1 MREICN
7 SYACTGCMACA
18 NVCAHQAIKVK
29 KDEEGFDR
37 PVIDEALC
45 VDCGLCKQVC
55 PVNNHPTTS
64 EPLKVYSGWSSDEN
78 VRLSS
83 SSGGAFS
90 EIARPILEDGGVVF
104 GCSLDEKLQAV
115 HTYVETMED
124 LAAKLR
130 GSKYVQSRI
139 GDSYSKAREFL
150 KQGRKVLFS
159 GTPCQIAGLRNY
171 LRRDYDNLITVD
183 LICHGVP
190 SPMIFEDYKKY
201 IAESQKMTITDVKFR
216 CKKSSWIFYN
226 MTVTGHVER
235 EREKKIYIG
244 RYYEDP
250 YIRGFLNDIFLRP
263 SCSLCKFTSVKR
275 IADFTIADWWGYDK
289 LKNESR
295 DFERKG
301 VSLLY
306 CNSIKATTL
315 FSNKISKKFIFRKRN
330 LAESLMTNNSL
341 KRPFHNELGRKSFW
355 KLYFEKGF
363 IPAKKVYMK
372 KIHPNII
379 FYVKYH
385 LRSSFVRDILL
396 WILFKIDACLRR
408 LHIGRLIKW

>member
-7 SYACTGCMACA
+7 TSACTGCMACA
-18 NVCAHQAIKVK
+18 NVCAHQAIIIKQ
-29 KDEEGFDR
+29 DEEGFDR
-37 PVIDEALC
+37 PVVDEDLC

-55 PVNNHPTTS
+55 PINNHPATS
-64 EPLKVYSGWSSDEN
+64 EPLNVYSGWSSDEN

-104 GCSLDEKLQAV
+104 GCSLNEKLQAV

-124 LAAKLR
+124 LATKLR

-150 KQGRKVLFS
+150 KQGRQVLFS

-216 CKKSSWIFYN
+216 CKKSSWIFFN
-226 MTVTGHVER
+226 MTVTGHVENH
-235 EREKKIYIG
+235 KAPKTYIG
-244 RYYEDP
+244 KYYEDP
-250 YIRGFLNDIFLRP
+250 YIRGFLSDIFLRP
-263 SCSLCKFTSVKR
+263 SCHQCHYTSITR
-275 IADFTIADWWGYDK
+275 CSDFTIADWWGYKMYKGDR
-289 LKNESR
+289 R
-295 DFERKG
+295 DFEQKG
-301 VSLLY
+301 VSLVF
-306 CNSIKATTL
+306 CNTEKSKTL
-315 FSNKISKKFIFRKRN
+315 FSTRIDNNFNSHIRTIEE
-330 LAESLMTNNSL
+330 AIMTNKSL
-341 KRPFHNELGRKSFW
+341 KKPFAKSNNRDSFW
-355 KLYFEKGF
+355 EKYNKEGF
-363 IPAKKVYMK
+363 VSVMQEYMQKVT
-372 KIHPNII
+372 PNLIVNI
-379 FYVKYH
+379 RYRLKPS
-385 LRSSFVRDILL
+385 LIRDIII
-396 WILFKIDACLRR
+396 WVIYKFKGLSRR
-408 LHIGRLIKW
+408 LHL

>member
-1 MREICN
+1 M
-7 SYACTGCMACA
+7 
-18 NVCAHQAIKVK
+18 
-29 KDEEGFDR
+29 
-37 PVIDEALC
+37 
-45 VDCGLCKQVC
+45 
-55 PVNNHPTTS
+55 
-64 EPLKVYSGWSSDEN
+64 SDET
-78 VRLSS
+78 VRINS
-83 SSGGAFS
+83 SSGGAFT
-90 EIARPILEDGGVVF
+90 EIARPLLEEGGIVF
-104 GCSLDEKLQAV
+104 GCALNEKLQAE
-115 HTYVETMED
+115 HIYVETLED
-124 LAAKLR
+124 LENKLR
-130 GSKYVQSRI
+130 GSKYVQSKI
-139 GDSYSKAREFL
+139 GNSYSIAKDFL
-150 KQGRKVLFS
+150 RQGRNVLFS
-159 GTPCQIAGLRNY
+159 GTPCQIAGLKNY
-171 LRRDYDNLITVD
+171 LRKDYDNLITVD
-183 LICHGVP
+183 LVCHGVP
-190 SPMIFEDYKKY
+190 SPLIFEDYKKY
-201 IAESQKMTITDVKFR
+201 IAQTENMNLTSVKFR

-226 MTVTGHVER
+226 MVIEGHVEKNR
-235 EREKKIYIG
+235 EEKTYIG

-263 SCSLCKFTSVKR
+263 SCSLCKLTSVKR
-275 IADFTIADWWGYDK
+275 IADFTIADWWGYDR

-363 IPAKKVYMK
+363 IPAMKVYMK
-372 KIHPNII
+372 KKHPNII

-385 LRSSFVRDILL
+385 LRSSVVRDILL
-396 WILFKIDACLRR
+396 WTLFKIDACLRR